1 MLVSSSRPQL
11 YDSRACRTVIKSAE
25 FVCSGVLSYL
35 HVDVMSVKVFVQQ
48 LSESLMCDSRESPL
62 CDALQQN

>member
-11 YDSRACRTVIKSAE
+11 YDSCACRTAIKFAQ
-25 FVCSGVLSYL
+25 VCFLTC
-35 HVDVMSVKVFVQQ
+35 MSVKVFVQQ
-48 LSESLMCDSRESPL
+48 LSESLTCDSRESPL